1 MLRLT
6 KSINIRKFHNISK
19 NIGEGKGMLLKNKSF
34 TFQQSNLRILFLIL
48 TITGFLFT
56 ASAQV
61 PAISHELLAPNPIE
75 YSFDIVRHIEGN
87 TFVAVLTESRMC
99 KSYDGGLTW
108 SFYPEQP
115 WGRAIK
121 ELIVITPLRW
131 VGLNIYGEL
140 FVTTDGGGTFSR
152 KELASTSWSTMY
164 NSYSLSFGDSLYGIA
179 KFGYQTL
186 FHDIFVTTNS
196 GVNWTGRDLPDSMTQ
211 SSVTMLNGGVI
222 LATTSTSLYR
232 SSDLGLTWTVI
243 NAKFSSDIFQFS
255 PSLALMAASNDTL
268 YKTTDKGLTWA
279 AFAQKSFS
287 RKLSDA
293 LKLVDGSIYLYQN
306 PYLSRSTD
314 TCKHFT
320 TIATLP
326 YMSNEDRYFNSLAMS
341 SPEYA
346 VAVGDRGTFSILQG
360 SPLQRTDVS
369 KYHLLSD
376 VSHWADS
383 NIAITGE
390 GESTTDGGK
399 TWRKASFPT
408 RLGRDCF
415 PLLNKNG
422 LAFVAASR
430 YSHQYPNPS
439 TYHID
444 LVLSQDTGRSWQT
457 RLTLENYKFT
467 DATTLSDSSFVAI
480 ADKYSMTPEFRAFIV
495 TFSGN
500 NYSITQKV
508 LTKEIT
514 KFVALPEKKALVGTA
529 DSSIY
534 ISFDTATTWSP
545 IFPDSVSVWFPGNPI
560 KAAPGGWIVAKSE
573 YYGFF
578 ESTDYGVTWRKRASP
593 SSPQFSGLGPWTLNS
608 KGVIAIKDDKDVWL
622 WYPDGSKRKI
632 YSYTPFIHPTD
643 LQFVGD
649 FRLYLNTDNKSSHL
663 FIIEDTTTSITPD
676 TTTYPPQTLIPL
688 TTALYYNYPNPFNP
702 TTTIK
707 FDLAKPGFTKGVV
720 YDILGREVSVIVN
733 EDLKVGFYSL
743 DFNANALPSG
753 IYIFRLTSTGY
764 SRTIKMVLCR

>member
-1 MLRLT
+1 
-6 KSINIRKFHNISK
+6 
-19 NIGEGKGMLLKNKSF
+19 
-34 TFQQSNLRILFLIL
+34 
-48 TITGFLFT
+48 
-56 ASAQV
+56 
-61 PAISHELLAPNPIE
+61 
-75 YSFDIVRHIEGN
+75 
-87 TFVAVLTESRMC
+87 
-99 KSYDGGLTW
+99 
-108 SFYPEQP
+108 
-115 WGRAIK
+115 
-121 ELIVITPLRW
+121 
-131 VGLNIYGEL
+131 L
-140 FVTTDGGGTFSR
+140 FVTTDGGGTFSW
-152 KELASTSWSTMY
+152 KELASTSWNTMY
-164 NSYSLSFGDSLYGIA
+164 NSYSLSFGDSLYGIV
-179 KFGYQTL
+179 KFGDQTL
-186 FHDIFVTTNS
+186 FNDIFVTTNS

-211 SSVTMLNGGVI
+211 SSVTMLNSGVI
-222 LATTSTSLYR
+222 LAATPTKLYR
-232 SSDLGLTWTVI
+232 SSDLGVTWTVI
-243 NAKFSSDIFQFS
+243 DTKFSSDIFQVS
-255 PSLALMAASNDTL
+255 PSLALMAASNDTI
-268 YKTTDKGLTWA
+268 YKTTDRGLTWV
-279 AFAQKSFS
+279 AFSRKSFS

-293 LKLVDGSIYLYQN
+293 LKLPDGSVYMYHN

-326 YMSNEDRYFNSLAMS
+326 YLSNEDRFFKSLAMS

-346 VAVGDRGTFSILQG
+346 VAVGNRGTFSILQG

-399 TWRKASFPT
+399 TWRKAAFPT
-408 RLGRDCF
+408 RLERDCF

-422 LAFVAASR
+422 LAVVAASR

-444 LVLSQDTGRSWQT
+444 LVLSKDTGRSWQT

-514 KFVALPEKKALVGTA
+514 RIVALPEKKAIVGTA

-534 ISFDTATTWSP
+534 ISYDTATTWSP
-545 IFPDSVSVWFPGNPI
+545 IFPDSVLAWFQGKLI
-560 KAAPGGWIVAKSE
+560 KAAAGGWIVANSE
-573 YYGFF
+573 YFGFF

-720 YDILGREVSVIVN
+720 YDILGREISVIVN
-733 EDLKVGFYSL
+733 EELKVGFYSF

-753 IYIFRLTSTGY
+753 IYIFRLTSSGY
-764 SRTIKMVLCR
+764 NRTIKMVLCK